1 MMDPIADWQARLSA
15 LECNHYMFEHQIHC
29 DVHFRV
35 GTHAQVLGAHRY
47 VLESRSDVF
56 TVMFHGPLAE
66 KDVIDVPEIEL
77 EDFKEFL
84 RFLYTDDGPVD
95 ADNVLVLLYSAKKY
109 NVDTL
114 VRRCV
119 DFLADN
125 LCAETACFLM
135 EQGHIFNED
144 GLRKTALTYISE
156 HARTVLSGPHVHDLC
171 KECLVHVLRSDQLK
185 APETEIYEC
194 ALRWASAECE
204 RRGRADSGWDRRVVL
219 GSAFCHIRFPL
230 LPPRYFLDNVMRYDV
245 LTMREKLELT
255 RYFLDSDKY
264 PLQTFTAR
272 RRAFKEPPPPLP
284 KRPPHIPKLSDNARG
299 SEAQQPGNVGAR
311 PPEAQFLSGS
321 VSDVRQ
327 RLTARQGSRHR
338 RMTFAARLRIFESL

>member
-1 MMDPIADWQARLSA
+1 MEIPDWQARLSA
-15 LECNHYMFEHQIHC
+15 LECNHYMFEQQIHC
-29 DVHFRV
+29 DVQFRV
-35 GTHAQVLGAHRY
+35 GTHAQLLGAHRY

-66 KDVIDVPEIEL
+66 KGVVDVPEIEL
-77 EDFKEFL
+77 DDFKEFL

-144 GLRKTALTYISE
+144 GLRMKALAYIFE
-156 HARTVLSGPHVHDLC
+156 HARTVLGGPHVHDLC
-171 KECLVHVLRSDQLK
+171 KECLVHVLRSDKLK
-185 APETEIYEC
+185 APETEIYET

-204 RRGRADSGWDRRVVL
+204 RRGRSDSGWDRRVVL

-230 LPPRYFLDNVMRYDV
+230 LPARYFLDHVMRYDV

-255 RYFLDSDKY
+255 RYFLDSEKY

-272 RRAFKEPPPPLP
+272 RRAYKEPPPLP
-284 KRPPHIPKLSDNARG
+284 KRQPHLPKLSENGRG
-299 SEAQQPGNVGAR
+299 GSQQAGNGGAR
-311 PPEAQFLSGS
+311 QADAQFLSGS

-327 RLTARQGSRHR
+327 RLTARQPSAR
-338 RMTFAARLRIFESL
+338 RVRMSFAARLQIFESL